1 MDYKTLYEQS
11 QKENEEL
18 TNQLQKLG
26 DEIIKADGCKG
37 AYSHPLDLIE
47 SWVYEKIDEIE
58 ELKKENQQLKNVKA
72 CFQCLVH
79 WLDPRCKA
87 DSPDKEHIDEF
98 CKEAEYDDNVK
109 KMLYDDF
116 NIDDELFEDV
126 KESEEPDCE
135 PEVPEECFDYGDD
148 GK

>member
-1 MDYKTLYEQS
+1 MIVRK
-11 QKENEEL
+11 
-18 TNQLQKLG
+18 
-26 DEIIKADGCKG
+26 
-37 AYSHPLDLIE
+37 
-47 SWVYEKIDEIE
+47 
-58 ELKKENQQLKNVKA
+58 
-72 CFQCLVH
+72 
-79 WLDPRCKA
+79 
-87 DSPDKEHIDEF
+87 EF